1 MGTPRV
7 QDMADTAS
15 APDLEA
21 ENRRLSQLLVSAGI
35 DPATGRSGTRAG
47 DRFDPRRHD
56 ELAFATVLLDS
67 MSEGFYVVDP
77 NGRTTI
83 CNQAMLRM
91 LGFATPDEV
100 IGTST
105 HDLIHHHHADGS
117 AYPVATCPIYRA
129 AREGISMVV
138 DNEVFFRRDGTSF
151 PVEYRTEPLIR
162 DGRLDGAICTFV
174 DISHRV
180 GAEQRLRESEGRLA
194 LATRAGGIGIWDY
207 DVVNGMLRWD
217 ERVRSLFGV
226 APDAAVGLAE
236 NLDRIHPGDR
246 ATVEAALAR
255 AFDPLGDGAYHVRFR
270 IPRDDEARVR
280 WVEAQGQATFEAAVA
295 VRLVGVLRDISKERE
310 AERHLRLMVNE
321 LNHRVKNSLA
331 MVQGVAAQ
339 TFRHS
344 TDMET
349 ARTAFTERLVALARA
364 HDVLTAS
371 RWEGAD
377 LAQVVALT
385 AQTHAGDQGER
396 FDVAGPRIALS
407 PKAVLAFSVALH
419 ELATNAVKYGAL
431 SNAAG
436 RVTIRWRIDG
446 PEADRRLSFAWVES
460 DGPAI
465 DAPQRRG
472 FGTKLIE
479 RGLASELQGHVGIE
493 FPRTGLICR
502 IDAPLPTTL
511 EGSIPE

>member
-1 MGTPRV
+1 
-7 QDMADTAS
+7 MADTTA
-15 APDLEA
+15 APNLEA
-21 ENRRLSQLLVSAGI
+21 ENRRLSQLLVAAGI
-35 DPATGRSGTRAG
+35 DPATGRLRTGAEEGSDATLREE
-47 DRFDPRRHD
+47 R
-56 ELAFATVLLDS
+56 AFATLLLNS
-67 MSEGFYVVDP
+67 MSEGFYVVDRA
-77 NGRTTI
+77 GRTTI
-83 CNQAMLRM
+83 CNQAMLRI
-91 LGFATPDEV
+91 LGFETPDEV
-100 IGTST
+100 IGAST

-117 AYPVATCPIYRA
+117 PYPVTACPIYRA

-162 DGRLDGAICTFV
+162 DGRLDGAVCTFV

-180 GAEQRLRESEGRLA
+180 GAERRLRESEERLA
-194 LATRAGGIGIWDY
+194 LATKAGGIGIWDY
-207 DVVNGMLRWD
+207 DVVNATLRWD
-217 ERVRSLFGV
+217 DRVRSLFGV
-226 APDAAVGLAE
+226 APEAPIGLAE

-246 ATVEAALAR
+246 ATVQAALAR
-255 AFDPLGDGAYHVRFR
+255 AFDSLGSGDYYVRFR
-270 IPRDDEARVR
+270 IPQEDEGRIR
-280 WVEAQGQATFEAAVA
+280 WVEAQGQATFKAAVA
-295 VRLVGVLRDISKERE
+295 VRLVGVLRDISSEQE

-385 AQTHAGDQGER
+385 VHTHAGEQDSR

-431 SNAAG
+431 SNVAG
-436 RVTIRWRIDG
+436 RVTIRWTIEG
-446 PEADRRLSFAWVES
+446 PEGDRRLSFAWVES
-460 DGPAI
+460 DGPAT

-479 RGLASELQGHVGIE
+479 RGLASELQGYVAIE
-493 FPRTGLICR
+493 FPRTGVICR
-502 IDAPLPTTL
+502 INVPLPKPL
-511 EGSIPE
+511 EGSILE